1 MIMRGIII
9 NVILIPSLKR
19 LYQED
24 YDNIRLVN
32 KTMSLDNLN
41 HLNLRLSNY

>member
-1 MIMRGIII
+1 MIMRNIIT
-9 NVILIPSLKR
+9 NDILIPFLKR

-32 KTMSLDNLN
+32 ENDTPQ
-41 HLNLRLSNY
+41 

>member
-1 MIMRGIII
+1 MITREIMI
-9 NVILIPSLKR
+9 NDILIPAVKR

-32 KTMSLDNLN
+32 ENDVP
-41 HLNLRLSNY
+41 R